1 MTGPD
6 KNSRSVPRG
15 LLQICPNDKPPFLAL
30 CQSYA
35 QAAALIDVPCETL
48 FLDSSFAAPG
58 AVGALTTAPVTT
70 DTERVLGVQPPRYLD
85 QPSGSHRRDGRQ
97 VNEARTLPQPALVL
111 CHRYRAYRA
120 ARAAGLPGERIVAV
134 AHEFG
139 WMDRWQRRAEF
150 RMGASGVRFAGVSPA
165 VVQELGATT
174 GTALLLPNLVDW
186 AAVEQTALPREAA
199 RARLGVEDDRF
210 CIGVVGRLHPKK
222 RPELALDAF
231 RALAQE
237 GRSAELLFIGDG
249 ELRETLHKRATGLA
263 AVRFAGFQ
271 PDARTLLRGL
281 DCLLMTSSAA
291 EAFGMVA
298 LEALTL
304 GVPVAAPRVPG
315 IESVLG
321 ELGFYGDADAS
332 PASMSRAIM
341 QAMMLTGQPSIRS
354 FRSAA
359 RARVRHQ
366 FSIAAAAR
374 RLRSL
379 LNPP

>member
-1 MTGPD
+1 MSESP
-6 KNSRSVPRG
+6 KPRG

-30 CQSYA
+30 CASYA

-48 FLDSSFAAPG
+48 FLSPTSAEPG
-58 AVGALTTAPVTT
+58 AEGALNRARQTAE
-70 DTERVLGVQPPRYLD
+70 TEAVLGVEPPRYLNQD
-85 QPSGSHRRDGRQ
+85 AGSHRRDGQAIAER
-97 VNEARTLPQPALVL
+97 RSFDTPALVL

-120 ARAAGLPGERIVAV
+120 ARAAGLPAARTIAV

-139 WMDRWQRRAEF
+139 WMQRWQRRLDYRLHGRE
-150 RMGASGVRFAGVSPA
+150 VRFAGVSPA
-165 VVQELGATT
+165 VVQELGQVT
-174 GTALLLPNLVDW
+174 GNALLLPNLIDW
-186 AAVEQTALPREAA
+186 AAVEQTALDRETA
-199 RARLGVEDDRF
+199 RARLGIEPGRF

-222 RPELALDAF
+222 RPMLALEAF
-231 RALAQE
+231 RTLAQE

-249 ELRETLHKRATGLA
+249 ELLPSLKAEA
-263 AVRFAGFQ
+263 AEQPVRFAGFQ

-281 DCLLMTSSAA
+281 DCLLMTSSEA

-321 ELGFYGDADAS
+321 ELGFYGDAEAT
-332 PASMSRAIM
+332 PLSMSRAIM

-366 FSIAAAAR
+366 FSVAAAAR
-374 RLRSL
+374 RLRRL
-379 LNPP
+379 LTPP